1 MYGSIIATGLLP
13 ALEGPYFARL
23 LRFFPPVVTGTL
35 LTIMGTTLLG
45 GLHRGRELYRGSD
58 GGRSRMQH
66 GGRPF
71 CGRPPVA

>member
-45 GLHRGRELYRGSD
+45 VSTGDASFTEAATAAGRGCST
-58 GGRSRMQH
+58 GGV
-66 GGRPF
+66 PF
-71 CGRPPVA
+71 ADAPVA